1 MFFLYIYKK
10 GRHLEWACF
19 DLKEKTGS
27 SSIKTMRTFASAI
40 RGSTIMTKEMKR
52 MEEKMEAIVSGT
64 DVLLMRGGL
73 RNDPFL
79 FIATLSE
86 INLKINPALLQSSE
100 SRTC

>member
-1 MFFLYIYKK
+1 
-10 GRHLEWACF
+10 
-19 DLKEKTGS
+19 
-27 SSIKTMRTFASAI
+27 
-40 RGSTIMTKEMKR
+40 MTKEMKR

-86 INLKINPALLQSSE
+86 INLKINPALLQSTE